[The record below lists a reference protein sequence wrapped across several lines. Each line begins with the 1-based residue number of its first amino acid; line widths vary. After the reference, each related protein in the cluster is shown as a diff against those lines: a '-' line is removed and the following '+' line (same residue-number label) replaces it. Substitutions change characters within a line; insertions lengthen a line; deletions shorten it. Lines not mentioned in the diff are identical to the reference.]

1 MARLEK
7 KLSGSTLI
15 ETLVAMTLL
24 VTAIAL
30 AFLSV
35 IKINKSF
42 NNDLRTYAY
51 ITAKKYIE
59 ETHCVSLENE
69 IFEYPTFSIEV
80 SREQWKDNPKLFIL
94 TVTSFT
100 QDSITLYETR
110 RIIKIDSVATIKS
123 LSREKI

>member
-35 IKINKSF
+35 TKINKSF
-42 NNDLRTYAY
+42 NNNLRTYAY

-59 ETHCVSLENE
+59 ETHYVSIENE
-69 IFEYPTFSIEV
+69 IFEYPAFSIEV

-94 TVTSFT
+94 TVTAIT

-110 RIIKIDSVATIKS
+110 RIIKIDSVATIKGMS
-123 LSREKI
+123 SEKK